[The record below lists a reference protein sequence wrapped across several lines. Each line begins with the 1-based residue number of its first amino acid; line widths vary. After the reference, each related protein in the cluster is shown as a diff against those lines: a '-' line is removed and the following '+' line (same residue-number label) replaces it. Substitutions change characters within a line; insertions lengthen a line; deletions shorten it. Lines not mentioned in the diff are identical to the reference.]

1 MDLFQKADFPENA
14 AYHAS
19 GRMSSTRYEVFAQSP
34 LEFFE
39 RFLNG
44 GDKGPTDAM
53 RLGSLVHCLAL
64 EPHRFGQEYVVWSG
78 QSRATKEGKIEWAS
92 VSDGK
97 REPVKQ
103 ADVDEATEIAAC
115 ASLHLPQ
122 GVSEAAFY
130 ARYLGAGCQCK
141 IDRLTIDG
149 ELWDLKTC
157 GDLRKWLRDFENG
170 ALVFKD
176 AFYRMVVEAAT
187 GFLPPPVRYLAVS
200 TSKPYD
206 VAIRTYSP
214 TYYGLA
220 CAKIENDLERYL
232 TCIETN
238 TWPGIEGGTIAPV
251 EVEPNLW
258 AMQRRGLATD
268 TLDDM
273 FSDDVE

>member
-19 GRMSSTRYEVFAQSP
+19 GRMSSTKYEVFTQSP

-64 EPHRFGQEYVVWSG
+64 EPHRFGVDYVMWSG
-78 QSRATKEGKIEWAS
+78 QSRATTAGKAEYAAIAR
-92 VSDGK
+92 DG
-97 REPVKQ
+97 REPVKELEF
-103 ADVDEATEIAAC
+103 DEARLIAKC
-115 ASLHLPQ
+115 AAEHLPQ

-130 ARYLGAGCQCK
+130 ATFEGIQCQCK

-220 CAKIENDLERYL
+220 EAKIEADLARYRACL
-232 TCIETN
+232 ESN
-238 TWPGIEGGTIAPV
+238 VWPGIEGGTIAPV

-258 AMQRRGLATD
+258 AMQRRGLATE
-268 TLDDM
+268 TLDGM
-273 FSDDVE
+273 FSEDVE